1 MPKAKKVSK
10 ATEEEVKAIVQD
22 PFDEDPYNGDPFDE
36 DLFDEDPFDEDT
48 GDWGEDEGWSTASA
62 VIWKPEAGHE
72 LWGTY
77 DGNES
82 FTEGTLETDALK
94 HFVVEKGS
102 EVRHSFV
109 GGQVFDRTI
118 KEAGITP
125 GDLVKVKYLG
135 QTDCKAGKVNL
146 FDIKFKRMSA

>member
-10 ATEEEVKAIVQD
+10 ATEEEVKRIVQD

-36 DLFDEDPFDEDT
+36 DPFDEDT
-48 GDWGEDEGWSTASA
+48 GDWGEDEGWNTATA
-62 VIWKPEAGHE
+62 VIWKPEEGQE